1 MDFGAKR
8 QIALVIGAQRVAMH
22 DQDFTA
28 IEVQSL
34 FFGEQDHPALAGK
47 ALANEKIAVAMDEVA
62 RHAGVDDGFDCRGNL
77 LVQRV
82 RSSSPIHASNRSPGY
97 TERLHGGLRPVK
109 TQKTGGDRRF
119 FCLQVQICNKSV
131 ATNYSLTVTLLMI
144 TSSFGTSRCM
154 PLRPVAT
161 ALILSTTSMPSTTS
175 AKTQ

>member
-8 QIALVIGAQRVAMH
+8 QIALVIGAQCVAMH

-47 ALANEKIAVAMDEVA
+47 ALADEKIAVAMDEVA

-82 RSSSPIHASNRSPGY
+82 RIVIADPCLKQIAKD
-97 TERLHGGLRPVK
+97 TERLPGGLLPVK
-109 TQKTGGDRRF
+109 RRKPAVIAGSSV
-119 FCLQVQICNKSV
+119 CRCKSAIKSV

-144 TSSFGTSRCM
+144 TSSFGTSWCM

>member
-1 MDFGAKR
+1 MILHTGGFAVGAHAGGDATANKQRQGQEQTLDPRGVDFGAKR

-47 ALANEKIAVAMDEVA
+47 ALADEKIAVAMDEVA

-82 RSSSPIHASNRSPGY
+82 RIVIADPCLKQIAKDIQSV
-97 TERLHGGLRPVK
+97 RLAG
-109 TQKTGGDRRF
+109 F
-119 FCLQVQICNKSV
+119 
-131 ATNYSLTVTLLMI
+131 
-144 TSSFGTSRCM
+144 
-154 PLRPVAT
+154 
-161 ALILSTTSMPSTTS
+161 AL
-175 AKTQ
+175 

>member
-8 QIALVIGAQRVAMH
+8 QIALVIGTQRVAMH

-47 ALANEKIAVAMDEVA
+47 ALADEKIAVAMDEVA

-82 RSSSPIHASNRSPGY
+82 RIVIADPCLKQIAKDIQSV
-97 TERLHGGLRPVK
+97 RLAG
-109 TQKTGGDRRF
+109 F
-119 FCLQVQICNKSV
+119 
-131 ATNYSLTVTLLMI
+131 
-144 TSSFGTSRCM
+144 
-154 PLRPVAT
+154 
-161 ALILSTTSMPSTTS
+161 AL
-175 AKTQ
+175 

>member
-8 QIALVIGAQRVAMH
+8 QIALVIGAQCVAMH

-47 ALANEKIAVAMDEVA
+47 ALADEKIAVAMDEVA

-82 RSSSPIHASNRSPGY
+82 RIVIADPCLKQIAKDIQSVCTAGFSCKKRRKPAVIAGSSVCRCKSAIKVSPR
-97 TERLHGGLRPVK
+97 
-109 TQKTGGDRRF
+109 
-119 FCLQVQICNKSV
+119 
-131 ATNYSLTVTLLMI
+131 I
-144 TSSFGTSRCM
+144 TR
-154 PLRPVAT
+154 
-161 ALILSTTSMPSTTS
+161 
-175 AKTQ
+175 

>member
-8 QIALVIGAQRVAMH
+8 QIALVIGAQCVAMH

-47 ALANEKIAVAMDEVA
+47 ALADEKIAVAMDEVA

-82 RSSSPIHASNRSPGY
+82 RIVIADPCLKTDRQGY
-97 TERLHGGLRPVK
+97 TERLPGGLLPVK
-109 TQKTGGDRRF
+109 NAENRR
-119 FCLQVQICNKSV
+119 
-131 ATNYSLTVTLLMI
+131 
-144 TSSFGTSRCM
+144 
-154 PLRPVAT
+154 
-161 ALILSTTSMPSTTS
+161 
-175 AKTQ
+175 